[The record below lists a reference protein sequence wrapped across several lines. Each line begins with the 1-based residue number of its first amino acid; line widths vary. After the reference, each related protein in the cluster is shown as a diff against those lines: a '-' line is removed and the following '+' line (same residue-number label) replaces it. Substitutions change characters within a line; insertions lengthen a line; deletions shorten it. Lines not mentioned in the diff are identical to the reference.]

1 MRNSSESLFNAFI
14 DLDCVKKTAI
24 IIVLALLALAS
35 LTGTAQAME
44 GRYSVDAG
52 EDFSSGAWALT
63 GNWYSGNLSASDPSD
78 YYFFTPLSDEN
89 LNLSFVYLFTPAS
102 ASGLF
107 VSLYSP
113 YHKVQKQN
121 LLLASFNGPGTS
133 GKGYLDYSLG
143 RNGSY
148 KMADFDNSTFYLVLS
163 ADISGPGQVNYTF
176 NFIAKYQAEPEHD
189 APDKAHA
196 EPLNATTDIDGSLGY
211 WDDVDA
217 YNVSLAPS
225 HKLDLTLTNTGLP
238 TKGNVKLDIYYN
250 DTPLLSNKALLPGQ
264 KFEFTNMTPGYYQVL
279 LLAQSGTDRFVPA
292 NYSLK
297 FLISNDTTPITP
309 ADDDLDDDIDDDIN
323 DDDTGDDDD
332 RGPFV
337 GSPTFYAIIAC
348 AAILLIL
355 IVVIIVVLVT
365 RTKKGKKKLPP
376 PPVPGVNA
384 PATKKKTPKFCPE
397 CGARLV
403 PGDKFCGECGRS
415 F

>member
-1 MRNSSESLFNAFI
+1 M
-14 DLDCVKKTAI
+14 KKTAI

-35 LTGTAQAME
+35 LAAAVQATE

-89 LNLSFVYLFTPAS
+89 MNISFVYLFTPTS

-107 VSLYSP
+107 ISLYSP
-113 YHKVQKQN
+113 YHHVLKDRM
-121 LLLASFNGPGTS
+121 LLASFNGPGTS
-133 GKGYLDYSLG
+133 GKGYLDFSLG
-143 RNGSY
+143 CNGSY
-148 KMADFDNSTFYLVLS
+148 ELSEFDNSTFYLVFS

-176 NFIAKYQAEPEHD
+176 NFIAKYQAEPDHD

-211 WDDVDA
+211 WDDADA
-217 YNVSLAPS
+217 YNISLS
-225 HKLDLTLTNTGLP
+225 TSYRLNMTLTNTGLP
-238 TKGNVKLDIYYN
+238 TRGGVKLEIYFN
-250 DTPLLSNKALLPGQ
+250 DTTMLSNKTLLPGQ
-264 KFEFTNMTPGYYQVL
+264 MFELTNTTPGYYQVL
-279 LLAQSGTDRFVPA
+279 LFAQSGTDRFVPA

-297 FLISNDTTPITP
+297 FLISNATTPITP
-309 ADDDLDDDIDDDIN
+309 VDDDVDDDIDDDIN
-323 DDDTGDDDD
+323 DDDTDDDD
-332 RGPFV
+332 TGSFV

-348 AAILLIL
+348 AVILLVL

-384 PATKKKTPKFCPE
+384 PDTKKKKPKFCPE
-397 CGARLV
+397 CGAKLV
-403 PGDKFCGECGRS
+403 PGDKFCGECGKS